1 MCERVRE
8 REWLKLS
15 FSWAMFPA
23 FLSTC
28 LSTSLIFVPTSVSLS
43 YCLHVYKSIQ
53 LFIYI
58 FYPLHRSICLRKLKF
73 ESISIALFLSRR
85 ILFSAYFPLN
95 LYIAFSTPP
104 LKNLPSISYTYK
116 KVLFTF
122 IYARVLFSRI
132 NHHTHS
138 SSHKHTHTHR
148 YIHTSKHTIPLHTY
162 LC

>member
-1 MCERVRE
+1 MRGRGGRKRKRGGRRERKRQRESVCERVRE

-15 FSWAMFPA
+15 FSWAIFPA

-28 LSTSLIFVPTSVSLS
+28 LSTSLIFVPTSLSFS

-85 ILFSAYFPLN
+85 ILFSAILFSAYFPLN

-104 LKNLPSISYTYK
+104 LKNLPSISY
-116 KVLFTF
+116 
-122 IYARVLFSRI
+122 IY
-132 NHHTHS
+132 
-138 SSHKHTHTHR
+138 
-148 YIHTSKHTIPLHTY
+148 
-162 LC
+162 